1 MVFLRVG
8 VLGRCTVFI
17 FNIMSY
23 TVSLPIELVSSV
35 GWGILIIPWVNKL
48 LRKFMSEN
56 DINDT

>member
-1 MVFLRVG
+1 MVFTV
-8 VLGRCTVFI
+8 VFI
-17 FNIMSY
+17 FNNMLYI
-23 TVSLPIELVSSV
+23 VPLPSELESSD

>member
-1 MVFLRVG
+1 M
-8 VLGRCTVFI
+8 
-17 FNIMSY
+17 IMAY
-23 TVSLPIELVSSV
+23 IDSLPFGIESSD